1 MRRTA
6 RGTKAVDGISKAR
19 TGAGSRAALGT
30 LTAAGTLLA
39 LLLPTGPAGA
49 ATPHGPHRSPA
60 PRAALDAFWTADRMR
75 AAAPLDLGAPA
86 KGPGAS
92 AARRTA
98 GAVPHG
104 APLKV
109 PPTLPQAPR
118 LPHVPAALSGVL
130 PQAGGPWTGQ
140 GAVTTTT
147 GRVFFTY
154 QGRNASCSGDAV
166 TSGNKST
173 VLTAGHCVKLQGA
186 WHTNWVFV
194 PGYHDGQAPYGKW
207 AAASTLSTPQWTAS
221 EDINYDVGAAVVA
234 PLDGKKLTDVV
245 GGQGLSF
252 NSGYNKAM
260 YAFGYPAAAPYDGT
274 KLIYC
279 SGTTLKDPLFSH
291 DHGLSCNMTGGSSG
305 GPWFTSFDE
314 KTGTGLQS
322 SVNSFGYQFLP
333 NTMFGPYFGD
343 DAKALY
349 DKAQAS

>member
-1 MRRTA
+1 MRRTVRGIPAVHGIPAPHPA
-6 RGTKAVDGISKAR
+6 RR
-19 TGAGSRAALGT
+19 SRAALGT

-39 LLLPTGPAGA
+39 LLLPTGQAGA
-49 ATPHGPHRSPA
+49 APQPGHHSSATPRTT
-60 PRAALDAFWTADRMR
+60 LDAFWTADRMR
-75 AAAPLDLGAPA
+75 AAAPLDLATPT
-86 KGPGAS
+86 KRS
-92 AARRTA
+92 AA
-98 GAVPHG
+98 AVPRS

-109 PPTLPQAPR
+109 APTLPR
-118 LPHVPAALSGVL
+118 LPKAGPLLPGSL
-130 PQAGGPWTGQ
+130 PQAGGPWTGG
-140 GAVTTTT
+140 GAVVKTT

-173 VLTAGHCVKLQGA
+173 VITAGHCVKLQGA

-194 PGYHDGQAPYGKW
+194 PGYQDGQAPYGKW
-207 AAASTLSTPQWTAS
+207 PASKTLATPQWTAS
-221 EDINYDVGAAVVA
+221 EDINFDVGAAVVA

-252 NSGYNKAM
+252 NSGYNRAM
-260 YAFGYPAAAPYDGT
+260 YAFGFPAAAPYDGS

-279 SGTTLKDPLFSH
+279 SGNTIKDPLFSN

-314 KTGTGLQS
+314 KTGTGLQT

-343 DAKALY
+343 DAKNLY
-349 DKAQAS
+349 NKAQTS

>member
-1 MRRTA
+1 MRRTVRGIPAVHGIPAPHPA
-6 RGTKAVDGISKAR
+6 RR
-19 TGAGSRAALGT
+19 SRAALGT

-39 LLLPTGPAGA
+39 LLLPTGQAGA
-49 ATPHGPHRSPA
+49 APQPGHHSSATPQTTLG
-60 PRAALDAFWTADRMR
+60 AFWTADRMR
-75 AAAPLDLGAPA
+75 AAAPLDLATPPKRSAPA
-86 KGPGAS
+86 
-92 AARRTA
+92 
-98 GAVPHG
+98 AVPRS

-109 PPTLPQAPR
+109 APTLPR
-118 LPHVPAALSGVL
+118 LPKAGSLLPGSL
-130 PQAGGPWTGQ
+130 PQAGGPWTGG
-140 GAVTTTT
+140 GAVVKTT

-173 VLTAGHCVKLQGA
+173 VITAGHCVKLQGA

-207 AAASTLSTPQWTAS
+207 PAAKTLATPQWTAS

-260 YAFGYPAAAPYDGT
+260 YAFGFPAAAPYDGS

-279 SGTTLKDPLFSH
+279 SGNTIKDPLFSS
-291 DHGLSCNMTGGSSG
+291 DHGLPCNMTGGSSG

-322 SVNSFGYQFLP
+322 SVNSFGYQFWP
-333 NTMFGPYFGD
+333 NNMFGPYFGD
-343 DAKALY
+343 DAKNLY
-349 DKAQAS
+349 NQAQTS

>member
-1 MRRTA
+1 MRRNE
-6 RGTKAVDGISKAR
+6 RGRTAVDGIATRRPAR
-19 TGAGSRAALGT
+19 GSRAALGT

-39 LLLPTGPAGA
+39 LLLPTSAAGA
-49 ATPHGPHRSPA
+49 ATPQDSHRSATPQRTA
-60 PRAALDAFWTADRMR
+60 GAFWTAARMR
-75 AAAPLDLGAPA
+75 SATPLDLAAPAQRHRAAVPRSAPLTVRPTLPRLPGLPSLAAPLT
-86 KGPGAS
+86 
-92 AARRTA
+92 AA
-98 GAVPHG
+98 
-104 APLKV
+104 
-109 PPTLPQAPR
+109 
-118 LPHVPAALSGVL
+118 AAQ
-130 PQAGGPWTGQ
+130 PGGPWTGG
-140 GAVTTTT
+140 GAVTKTA

-154 QGRNASCSGDAV
+154 QGRTASCSGDAV
-166 TSGNKST
+166 TSANKST
-173 VLTAGHCVKLQGA
+173 VLTAGHCVKLDGA

-207 AAASTLSTPQWTAS
+207 SAAKTLSTPQWTAS

-252 NSGYNKAM
+252 NSGYNKTM

-279 SGTTLKDPLFSH
+279 SGTTMKDPLFSH

-343 DAKALY
+343 DAKNLY
-349 DKAQAS
+349 NTAQAS